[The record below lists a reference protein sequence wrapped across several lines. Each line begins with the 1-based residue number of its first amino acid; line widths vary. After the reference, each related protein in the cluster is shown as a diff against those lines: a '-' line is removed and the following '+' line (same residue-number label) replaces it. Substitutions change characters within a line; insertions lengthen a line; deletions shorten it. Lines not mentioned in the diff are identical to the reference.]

1 MTEIKVTIILDGSD
15 LVWIEQIVMDKDREE
30 ALKFIEKIKK
40 KVDEQ
45 QKSHCKPP
53 F

>member
-1 MTEIKVTIILDGSD
+1 MAETQATIILDGGD
-15 LVWIEQIVMDKDREE
+15 LVWLEQIVMDKDKEE